1 MHSLEFDGANSA
13 IDRCFHLKP
22 LERLA
27 IRVRP
32 QLLVPSGVTG
42 AADRKAHYTMT
53 VKCSMRKGGSEMKGV
68 VTVPAFG
75 DFLFCEE
82 DPDDYQNFRRLQV
95 LALEP
100 RSISELQIALTIAD
114 IGWDIHR
121 HTTALDRLEREKTL
135 LGFPADPRMA
145 VTSFSLQMRTVPL
158 PNVLS
163 RDGRDR
169 STVPFSPKTD
179 PRLGP
184 KNASEAYHEA
194 RIAELEAHIETLSNS
209 LRISRL
215 QTKDKP
221 FVMSNAKL
229 Q

>member
-1 MHSLEFDGANSA
+1 MKCDGA
-13 IDRCFHLKP
+13 
-22 LERLA
+22 
-27 IRVRP
+27 
-32 QLLVPSGVTG
+32 
-42 AADRKAHYTMT
+42 
-53 VKCSMRKGGSEMKGV
+53 
-68 VTVPAFG
+68 VPAFG
-75 DFLFCEE
+75 DFLLCEE
-82 DPDDYQNFRRLQV
+82 DPEDYQNFRRLQV

-100 RSISELQIALTIAD
+100 RSVRELQIALTIAD

-135 LGFPADPRMA
+135 LGRLADTPKSA
-145 VTSFSLQMRTVPL
+145 ASFSLQTGTVPL

-169 STVPFSPKTD
+169 SAVPFSPRTD

-184 KNASEAYHEA
+184 INASEVYYKA
-194 RIAELEAHIETLSNS
+194 RISELEARVETLSNC
-209 LRISRL
+209 LRLSRL
-215 QTKDKP
+215 HTKDKP